1 MLGHPVIVEREGKS
15 TVGLGVPDLP
25 DLPAAARDRV
35 IDVLTRYF
43 ASDQLTEAQL
53 DARFQAVY
61 DAKTQ
66 RELDAILA
74 DLPAPGDPE
83 LSDIRAT
90 LSGQETKLAGVVPR
104 HLTLRARLG
113 YVELDLTQA
122 RFEPGV
128 TTIDV
133 GVFSGYIQI
142 RFPAGVRVETSGRAF
157 LGYFAVKGAVAD
169 APAIV
174 RIGGR
179 ANLGFVEAFLPTA

>member
-1 MLGHPVIVEREGKS
+1 M
-15 TVGLGVPDLP
+15 PDLP

-35 IDVLTRYF
+35 VDVLTRYF

-61 DAKTQ
+61 AAKSQ
-66 RELDAILA
+66 SELDAIIA
-74 DLPAPGDPE
+74 DLPALGDHE
-83 LSDIRAT
+83 STDIRAT
-90 LSGQETKLAGVVPR
+90 FSGQERKLAGAVPR
-104 HLTLRARLG
+104 HLELRARLG
-113 YVELDLTQA
+113 YVELDLTHA

-133 GVFSGYIQI
+133 GVFSGYVQI

-157 LGYFAVKGAVAD
+157 LGFFAIKGTVTD

-174 RIGGR
+174 RIAGR
-179 ANLGFVEAFLPTA
+179 ATLGFVEAFLPT

>member
-1 MLGHPVIVEREGKS
+1 MLGHLVVVEGEGKS

-43 ASDQLTEAQL
+43 ANDQLTEAQL
-53 DARFQAVY
+53 EARFQAVY
-61 DAKTQ
+61 EAKSL
-66 RELDAILA
+66 RELDAIIA
-74 DLPAPGDPE
+74 DLPALGAPE
-83 LSDIRAT
+83 MSDIRAT
-90 LSGQETKLAGVVPR
+90 FAGQEPKLAGVVPR

-113 YVELDLTQA
+113 YIELDLTQA

-133 GVFSGYIQI
+133 GVFSGYVQI
-142 RFPAGVRVETSGRAF
+142 RFPPGVRVETSGRAF
-157 LGYFAVKGAVAD
+157 LGYFAIKGSVRD

-174 RIGGR
+174 RIAGR
-179 ANLGFVEAFLPTA
+179 ANLGFVEAFLPT

>member
-1 MLGHPVIVEREGKS
+1 MLGHPVVVEGRGKS
-15 TVGLGVPDLP
+15 TVGLGVPNLP

-43 ASDQLTEAQL
+43 ANDQLTEAQL

-61 DAKTQ
+61 EAKSLQ
-66 RELDAILA
+66 ELDAVIA
-74 DLPAPGDPE
+74 DLPALGDHE
-83 LSDIRAT
+83 STDIRAT
-90 LSGQETKLAGVVPR
+90 FSGQERKLAGVMPR

-133 GVFSGYIQI
+133 GVLSGYVQI

-157 LGYFAVKGAVAD
+157 LGYFAIKGSVSD

-174 RIGGR
+174 RITGR
-179 ANLGFVEAFLPTA
+179 ANLGFVEAFLPT

>member
-1 MLGHPVIVEREGKS
+1 
-15 TVGLGVPDLP
+15 
-25 DLPAAARDRV
+25 
-35 IDVLTRYF
+35 VLTRYY
-43 ASDQLTEAQL
+43 ANDQLTEAQL

-61 DAKTQ
+61 DAKSLQ
-66 RELDAILA
+66 ELDAIIA
-74 DLPAPGDPE
+74 DLPALGDHE
-83 LSDIRAT
+83 STDIRAT
-90 LSGQETKLAGVVPR
+90 LAGQERKLAVVPR

-133 GVFSGYIQI
+133 GVFSGYVQI

-157 LGYFAVKGAVAD
+157 LGYFAIKGSVSD

-174 RIGGR
+174 RITGR
-179 ANLGFVEAFLPTA
+179 ANLGFVEAFLPT